1 MDEPIAIAKDNRALR
16 VPPTASP
23 RWSLLAALL
32 GFFIITLDALVV
44 SVALPAIRDTLG
56 GGVTGLQWVVDGY
69 TLPFAAF
76 LLLAGT
82 LSDRIGAKRSFGIGL
97 VLFTLSSAACGLAP
111 SLGLLIVARVAKGIG
126 AALMT
131 PASLALIGEAFP
143 NPSEKAR
150 AIGLWAVGG
159 AVASAAGPLVGGALT
174 VVSWRLIFLV
184 NLPVG
189 AIALWLLAGVP
200 KSRCRKTPFDWA
212 GQAAAIVALTA
223 LTFGLIEAGEAGITD
238 ARVVV
243 SMILACISTIAF
255 LIVESR
261 NAHPMV
267 PLTMFRDYTAVAPI
281 AIGFSFMMGFYG
293 MVFLISLF
301 LQEQRELTPFQT
313 GLAFLPVTGMSFVMP
328 ILAARLAEWF
338 SPRVPIVIGQA
349 AMAAGLL
356 ALSVYAET
364 ASTGMIVAMMVPV
377 GLGGGLAMPS
387 ATSVLL
393 NAIPGSHSGIASG
406 VLNTSRQVGGAIA
419 IAAFGALVAMW
430 GFELGMR
437 TSFAISSVLL
447 VVTMLASMG
456 LRITNHERPDTPT
469 CSE

>member
-1 MDEPIAIAKDNRALR
+1 MMDIATEEVNSQETS
-16 VPPTASP
+16 TASP
-23 RWSLLAALL
+23 RRSLLAALL

-69 TLPFAAF
+69 TLPFAAL

-82 LSDRIGAKRSFGIGL
+82 LSDRIGAKRTFGIGL
-97 VLFTLSSAACGLAP
+97 VLFTMSSAACGLAP
-111 SLGLLIVARVAKGIG
+111 SLGLLIVARIAKGTG

-143 NPSEKAR
+143 DPSAKAR

-200 KSRCRKTPFDWA
+200 TSRCRESPLDWA
-212 GQAAAIVALTA
+212 GQAVAIVSLTT
-223 LTFGLIEAGEAGITD
+223 LTYGLIEAGAAGISD
-238 ARVVV
+238 PKVVFAL
-243 SMILACISTIAF
+243 ILALASAIAF
-255 LIVESR
+255 LVFESR
-261 NAHPMV
+261 SKHPMV
-267 PLTMFRDYTAVAPI
+267 PIKMFQSYAAITTI
-281 AIGFSFMMGFYG
+281 AIGFAFMAGFYG
-293 MVFLISLF
+293 MVFLVSLF
-301 LQEQRELTPFQT
+301 LQEQRGLTPFQT

-328 ILAARLAEWF
+328 ILAARMAEWF
-338 SPRVPIVIGQA
+338 SPRIPIVIGLA
-349 AMAAGLL
+349 AMAAGLI
-356 ALSVYAET
+356 ALSLIADT
-364 ASTGMIVAMMVPV
+364 APISTIIAMMVPV

-393 NAIPGSHSGIASG
+393 NTVPASHSGTASG

-419 IAAFGALVAMW
+419 IAAFGALISLW
-430 GFELGMR
+430 GFDVGMQV
-437 TSFAISSVLL
+437 SFAISGALL
-447 VVTMLASMG
+447 SLTMLASLG
-456 LRITNHERPDTPT
+456 LRLVGQ
-469 CSE
+469 